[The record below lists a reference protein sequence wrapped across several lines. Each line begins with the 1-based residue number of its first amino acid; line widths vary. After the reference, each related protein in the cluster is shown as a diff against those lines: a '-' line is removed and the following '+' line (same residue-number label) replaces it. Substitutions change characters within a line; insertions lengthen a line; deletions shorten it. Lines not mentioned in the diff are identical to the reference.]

1 MDEEE
6 NVTLCTAAI
15 VVRKSPH
22 SLSLVLVVF
31 SRFIIKTMLVHVQS
45 HQSLTFLSSPLVCGH
60 IYIPLVETF
69 LSARGHTHKHNHV
82 FKYLLFDWLAHSTK
96 FDEVG

>member
-22 SLSLVLVVF
+22 SLILVLVVF
-31 SRFIIKTMLVHVQS
+31 ARFIIKAMSVLVQS

-60 IYIPLVETF
+60 I
-69 LSARGHTHKHNHV
+69 
-82 FKYLLFDWLAHSTK
+82 
-96 FDEVG
+96 